1 MNRTLDALI
10 TCPYYMYYNP
20 YHHSMRCHDQQNEAI
35 VYYDN
40 NKDLMGYIR
49 KTCICFKHVNCHLYK
64 YFTERYE
71 KNDQ

>member
-10 TCPYYMYYNP
+10 TCPYYKYYNP
-20 YHHSMRCHDQQNEAI
+20 YYHSMRCHDEQNDAI

-49 KTCICFKHVNCHLYK
+49 KTCIRFQHVNCHLYK